1 MKTLLEFYL
10 RHLEFLYLDPRYRI
24 TNSRTTGVATNN
36 ASLVLT
42 GPVLSWSIANDRGQ
56 IQFDVA
62 PTARADSGDS
72 WFRISLVRQFMDG
85 VDESA
90 PVSVD
95 ATVFWIRE
103 NLERIEEL
111 FSDANVNRSCEELIN
126 LARALADKYW
136 GPAVSR

>member
-24 TNSRTTGVATNN
+24 TNSTTAGVAAVN
-36 ASLVLT
+36 ASLTLT
-42 GPVLSWSIANDRGQ
+42 SPVLSWSIANDRGQ
-56 IQFDVA
+56 VEFGVA
-62 PTARADSGDS
+62 PTVRAESGDS
-72 WFRISLVRQFMDG
+72 WFRISLVRQFLDG
-85 VDESA
+85 FDETT

-103 NLERIEEL
+103 NKDRIEEL
-111 FSDANVNRSCEELIN
+111 FSEANVDRSCEELIN

-136 GPAVSR
+136 GPAVPR

>member
-24 TNSRTTGVATNN
+24 TNSATTGVATNN
-36 ASLVLT
+36 ASLTLT

-56 IQFDVA
+56 IQFGVA

-72 WFRISLVRQFMDG
+72 WFRISLVRQLLDG
-85 VDESA
+85 VDETV

-95 ATVFWIRE
+95 AIVFWIRE
-103 NLERIEEL
+103 NKDRIEEL
-111 FSDANVNRSCEELIN
+111 FSDANVDRSCEELIN
-126 LARALADKYW
+126 LARALAEKYG

>member
-56 IQFDVA
+56 ILFDVA

-85 VDESA
+85 VDEAA

-126 LARALADKYW
+126 LARALANKYW

>member
-24 TNSRTTGVATNN
+24 TNSATTGVATNN
-36 ASLVLT
+36 AALTLT

-56 IQFDVA
+56 IQFGVA

-72 WFRISLVRQFMDG
+72 WFRISLMRQLLDG
-85 VDESA
+85 VDETV

-95 ATVFWIRE
+95 AIVFWIRE
-103 NLERIEEL
+103 NKDRIEEL
-111 FSDANVNRSCEELIN
+111 FSDANVDRSCEELIN

-136 GPAVSR
+136 GPAVPR

>member
-10 RHLEFLYLDPRYRI
+10 RNLEFLYLDPRYRI
-24 TNSRTTGVATNN
+24 TNSATTGVATNN
-36 ASLVLT
+36 ASLTLT

-56 IQFDVA
+56 IQFGVA
-62 PTARADSGDS
+62 PTARADSADS
-72 WFRISLVRQFMDG
+72 WFRISLVRQLLDG
-85 VDESA
+85 VDETV

-95 ATVFWIRE
+95 AIVFWIRE
-103 NLERIEEL
+103 NKDRIEEL
-111 FSDANVNRSCEELIN
+111 FSDANVDRSCEELIN

>member
-36 ASLVLT
+36 AWLTLT
-42 GPVLSWSIANDRGQ
+42 GPVLSWSITNDRGQ
-56 IQFDVA
+56 ILFDVA

-72 WFRISLVRQFMDG
+72 CFRISLVRQFMDG
-85 VDESA
+85 VDETT

-103 NLERIEEL
+103 NRERIEEL

>member
-24 TNSRTTGVATNN
+24 TNSTTAGVAAIN
-36 ASLVLT
+36 ASLTLT

-56 IQFDVA
+56 IQFGVA
-62 PTARADSGDS
+62 PTARAESGDS
-72 WFRISLVRQFMDG
+72 WFRISLVRQYLDG
-85 VDESA
+85 VDETI

-103 NLERIEEL
+103 NKDRIEEL
-111 FSDANVNRSCEELIN
+111 FSDVNVDHSCKELIN

-136 GPAVSR
+136 GPPVSR